1 MERKTFVGLFAALC
15 VWLTAGLA
23 LPFVNVLKMCTP
35 EQLLTVRGY
44 LTAAI
49 TFAVLRGDIFRVDRY
64 TYLVGLCTPFASL
77 GLFKAVRAWGA
88 GPTFIILTATP
99 FINFLFT
106 LAQGKRVPKP
116 ALGALALLLGGV
128 FLARWGGTFTLAGF
142 GWSLLSTIGCGLLY
156 ELVSRSKA
164 TSFQRCFWA
173 SFGMGT
179 IGLIGS
185 LSTSWTAVLESPR
198 LQLTLLA
205 FAFVGGFLY
214 SIATFFTFQH
224 LPKDIASV
232 LVQGETPSVIFFSGV
247 ILGEQ
252 LTGLQWFGVF
262 LALCGAAYLSRW
274 FSQQPD
280 DGIEWVVET

>member
-1 MERKTFVGLFAALC
+1 MERKTLVGLFAALC

-44 LTAAI
+44 LTASI
-49 TFAVLRGDIFRVDRY
+49 TFMVLRGDVFRVDRY

-77 GLFKAVRAWGA
+77 GLFKAVREWGA

-106 LAQGKRVPKP
+106 LAQGKRVPRS
-116 ALGALALLLGGV
+116 ALGALALMLGGV
-128 FLARWGGTFTLAGF
+128 ALACWKGVFSLAGF
-142 GWSLLSTIGCGLLY
+142 LWSLFCMVGCGLLF
-156 ELVSRSKA
+156 ELTSRSKA

-185 LSTSWTAVLESPR
+185 YAANWSQIIQSVP
-198 LQLTLLA
+198 LQLTLLT

-214 SIATFFTFQH
+214 SIAMFFAFQH

-232 LVQGETPSVIFFSGV
+232 LVQGETPSVILFSGV
-247 ILGEQ
+247 ILGEK
-252 LTGLQWFGVF
+252 LTNLQWLGVF

-274 FSQQPD
+274 FSRQPD
-280 DGIEWVVET
+280 EGIEWVVKT